1 MDNQQSLDE
10 LRASHNAR
18 IAGVATSQRPGGGFC
33 ATLQE
38 EVQARLDQALASN
51 AAQSEI
57 NQLRQLQRKFRR
69 KQCEID
75 VRAVWEA
82 LSTDRQRVVIDALMI
97 AADIGGGPTAVTFRP

>member
-38 EVQARLDQALASN
+38 EVQARLEHPLASN

-57 NQLRQLQRKFRR
+57 NQLRQLQRKFCRR
-69 KQCEID
+69 SSKSMSERSGRHSALID
-75 VRAVWEA
+75 
-82 LSTDRQRVVIDALMI
+82 S
-97 AADIGGGPTAVTFRP
+97 GS

>member
-1 MDNQQSLDE
+1 M
-10 LRASHNAR
+10 
-18 IAGVATSQRPGGGFC
+18 ATSQRRGGGFC

-38 EVQARLDQALASN
+38 ELQARLDQAVASN

-69 KQCEID
+69 KQFEID

-82 LSTDRQRVVIDALMI
+82 LSTDRQRVVIDAPMI
-97 AADIGGGPTAVTFRP
+97 FKVMPPGRGTTTFRPETVIIEPRL